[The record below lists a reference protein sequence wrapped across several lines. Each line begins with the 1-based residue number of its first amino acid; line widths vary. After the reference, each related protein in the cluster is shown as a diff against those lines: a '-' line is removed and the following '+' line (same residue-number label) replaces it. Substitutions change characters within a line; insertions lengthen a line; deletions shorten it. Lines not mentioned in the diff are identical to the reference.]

1 MTSFQPLGANMVLS
15 HMVPK
20 IRDIPIPMFHNIQ
33 VLYDY
38 MVLSHSNPPTSSF
51 RTPTPAAALQ
61 RPPAAAPRSSDPRRA
76 APGRNG
82 GDLVELRG
90 DVVSQKVEV
99 SYGGT
104 PKSSILIVC

>member
-1 MTSFQPLGANMVLS
+1 
-15 HMVPK
+15 MVPK
-20 IRDIPIPMFHNIQ
+20 IRNIPIPMFTIFRC
-33 VLYDY
+33 Y
-38 MVLSHSNPPTSSF
+38 MVLSHSNPTSSF

-61 RPPAAAPRSSDPRRA
+61 KPPAAAPRSSEPRSPRA

-90 DVVSQKVEV
+90 DVVTQKVEV

-104 PKSSILIVC
+104 PKSSIFIVC